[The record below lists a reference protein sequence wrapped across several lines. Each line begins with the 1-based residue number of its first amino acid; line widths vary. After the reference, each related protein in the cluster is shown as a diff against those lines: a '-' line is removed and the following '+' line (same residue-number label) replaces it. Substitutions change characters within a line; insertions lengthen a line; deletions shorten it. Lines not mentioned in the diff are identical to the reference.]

1 MLYLPKLYISAI
13 LLLATLFW
21 GAKGIIEWYYQNWSY
36 LYKNIPSD
44 INIEAVEN
52 IVSSMCCYIFISDD
66 ERAAQILCVKARVV
80 ERGFAR
86 DARCAKPQNI

>member
-1 MLYLPKLYISAI
+1 M
-13 LLLATLFW
+13 
-21 GAKGIIEWYYQNWSY
+21 GAKEIIEWYYQNWSY
-36 LYKNIPSD
+36 LHVNIPSD

-52 IVSSMCCYIFISDD
+52 IVSSMSGYNFISDD
-66 ERAAQILCVKARVV
+66 ERAAQILRVKARVV

>member
-1 MLYLPKLYISAI
+1 MLHLSSISAI
-13 LLLATLFW
+13 LLLATLFL
-21 GAKGIIEWYYQNWSY
+21 GAKEIIEWYYQNWSY
-36 LYKNIPSD
+36 LHVNIPSD

-52 IVSSMCCYIFISDD
+52 IVSSMSGYNFISDD
-66 ERAAQILCVKARVV
+66 ERETQILCVKARVV